1 MYKKAWCTCKVVVL
15 LIWVNLLLFLP
26 FSLPSPS
33 SLLKAPDVTHR
44 DSQRHVSRNTELQ
57 CCNYVVAMRNNVA
70 AMLKALGTR
79 LKKNNKNNN
88 CSNSSAVEF
97 QLILWI
103 ILNLDFALAKYIM
116 AYKTT
121 LRNDQLFFPYVVTVV
136 MLKCG
141 WQRSTHSPLMCRQHV
156 ASVTRQFSDIV
167 FCHSFMNHLSFWYFV
182 RASFEL
188 SVCVMIS
195 FFYFFSPFSCYK
207 RAG

>member
-1 MYKKAWCTCKVVVL
+1 MHVQSCCFA
-15 LIWVNLLLFLP
+15 NLSKPVAFLP
-26 FSLPSPS
+26 FSLPSSS
-33 SLLKAPDVTHR
+33 SLLKPPDVTHR

-103 ILNLDFALAKYIM
+103 ILNLHFTLATYII

-121 LRNDQLFFPYVVTVV
+121 LKNDQLFFPYVVTVV
-136 MLKCG
+136 CVKV
-141 WQRSTHSPLMCRQHV
+141 WVFTQVTTIDAFTPHV
-156 ASVTRQFSDIV
+156 SSARCQCNSAV
-167 FCHSFMNHLSFWYFV
+167 FRYRVS
-182 RASFEL
+182 
-188 SVCVMIS
+188 S
-195 FFYFFSPFSCYK
+195 FFHESLVILVLCENLIWVKCLCHDKFFLFSFSLQLL
-207 RAG
+207 

>member
-1 MYKKAWCTCKVVVL
+1 
-15 LIWVNLLLFLP
+15 
-26 FSLPSPS
+26 
-33 SLLKAPDVTHR
+33 
-44 DSQRHVSRNTELQ
+44 
-57 CCNYVVAMRNNVA
+57 MRNNVA

-103 ILNLDFALAKYIM
+103 ILNLEFTLATYIM

-136 MLKCG
+136 LLKCG
-141 WQRSTHSPLMCRQHV
+141 CSHRWQRSTHSPLMCRQRV

-167 FCHSFMNHLSFWYFV
+167 FRHSFMNHLSFWYFV

-188 SVCVMIS
+188 SVSVMIS
-195 FFYFFSPFSCYK
+195 FFYFFFSLQLLWKGGLIGHTRSPSNLIGSWPHFFSSVIQLTCSEMFT
-207 RAG
+207 

>member
-1 MYKKAWCTCKVVVL
+1 MLQLCCSNAK
-15 LIWVNLLLFLP
+15 
-26 FSLPSPS
+26 
-33 SLLKAPDVTHR
+33 
-44 DSQRHVSRNTELQ
+44 Q
-57 CCNYVVAMRNNVA
+57 CCSNVESPGDEVG
-70 AMLKALGTR
+70 K
-79 LKKNNKNNN
+79 NKNNN

-103 ILNLDFALAKYIM
+103 ILNLDFTLATYIM

-121 LRNDQLFFPYVVTVV
+121 LRNDELFFPYVVTVV

-141 WQRSTHSPLMCRQHV
+141 CSHRWQRSTHSPLMCRQRV

-167 FCHSFMNHLSFWYFV
+167 FRHSFMNHLSFWYFV

>member
-1 MYKKAWCTCKVVVL
+1 
-15 LIWVNLLLFLP
+15 
-26 FSLPSPS
+26 
-33 SLLKAPDVTHR
+33 
-44 DSQRHVSRNTELQ
+44 
-57 CCNYVVAMRNNVA
+57 MRNNVA

-103 ILNLDFALAKYIM
+103 ILNLEFTLATYIM

-141 WQRSTHSPLMCRQHV
+141 CSHRWQRSTHSPLVCRQRV

-167 FCHSFMNHLSFWYFV
+167 FRHSFMNHLSFWYFV

-195 FFYFFSPFSCYK
+195 FSIFFLPSVVMKGRVNWPHQEPIKFDRLLATLLFECYSANLL
-207 RAG
+207 RNVY